1 MSFQDLLRD
10 MEADVLQS
18 APPPAQEVVQGVL
31 QDLLCNM
38 EASVSS
44 RTPPA
49 HDTSCQVSR
58 IG

>member
-18 APPPAQEVVQGVL
+18 SPPPAQEVVQGVL

-44 RTPPA
+44 RTPPPPLRM
-49 HDTSCQVSR
+49 TRPVR
-58 IG
+58 